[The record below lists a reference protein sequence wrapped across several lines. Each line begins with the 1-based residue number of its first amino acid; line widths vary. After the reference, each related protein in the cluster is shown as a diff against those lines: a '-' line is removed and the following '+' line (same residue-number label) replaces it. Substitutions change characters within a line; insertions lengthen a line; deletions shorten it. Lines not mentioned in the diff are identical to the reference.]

1 MKYGC
6 LLRVIAIQMVLV
18 FVLFFVIQGKAFER
32 GGGGRAGGFTLSR
45 K

>member
-18 FVLFFVIQGKAFER
+18 FVLFLRNWRPGKT
-32 GGGGRAGGFTLSR
+32 GG
-45 K
+45 